1 MDGLMATF
9 TGALNNQFLEKL
21 TGTSGDDDFYPR
33 GGWDLIDGGAGY
45 DVVHVQ
51 GNAIDYKINNI
62 NGVIYIDS
70 MSSASSSVQETQLIN
85 VEKIQFDDK
94 SIDLTAPMLFINHPG
109 GERFTGGAGLDQVS
123 YELNRSSYDVSK
135 SGNLFVV
142 TDNVG
147 NGGVDLLSSIE
158 RLSFKD
164 VKVALDLDGHAG
176 EVVKIIGA
184 VFGASALVQHPE
196 YTGIGLGCR
205 DAGMGVTQ
213 LMALALKAANLN
225 TAQGLV
231 SHLFLNV
238 MHREGSP
245 SDLQPFIQMLS
256 AGTAPEDLGMMAAN
270 SAQNLSSIN
279 LVGLSNTGVI
289 FV

>member
-1 MDGLMATF
+1 MSTF
-9 TGALNNQFLEKL
+9 TGALNNQYLEKL
-21 TGTSGDDDFYPR
+21 TGTSADDDFYPR
-33 GGWDLIDGGAGY
+33 GGWDLIDGGEGY

-51 GNAIDYKINNI
+51 GSISDYKITNI
-62 NGVIYIDS
+62 NGVVYIDS
-70 MSSASSSVQETQLIN
+70 VSSASSSVQETQLIH

-94 SIDLTAPMLFINHPG
+94 NIDLTAPMFFVNHPG

-123 YELNRSSYDVSK
+123 YELNRSAYDVSK

-164 VKVALDLDGHAG
+164 VKLALDLDGHAG
-176 EVVKIIGA
+176 DVVKVIGA

-196 YTGIGLGCR
+196 YTGIGLGYM
-205 DAGMGVTQ
+205 DSGVSATQ
-213 LMALALKAANLN
+213 LMALALKAANLS
-225 TAQGLV
+225 TSQKLV
-231 SHLFLNV
+231 SQLWLNV

-245 SDLQPFIQMLS
+245 SDLQPFIQILNT
-256 AGTAPEDLGMMAAN
+256 GTSPEDLGMMAAN
-270 SAQNLSSIN
+270 SAQNLSSVN

>member
-1 MDGLMATF
+1 MSTF
-9 TGALNNQFLEKL
+9 TGALNNQYLEKL
-21 TGTSGDDDFYPR
+21 TGTSADDDFYPR
-33 GGWDLIDGGAGY
+33 GGWDLIDGGEGY

-51 GNAIDYKINNI
+51 GSISDYKITNI
-62 NGVIYIDS
+62 NGVVYIDS
-70 MSSASSSVQETQLIN
+70 VSSASSSVQETQLIH

-94 SIDLTAPMLFINHPG
+94 NIDLTAPMFFVNHPG

-123 YELNRSSYDVSK
+123 YELNRSAYDVSK

-164 VKVALDLDGHAG
+164 VKLALDLDGHAG
-176 EVVKIIGA
+176 DVVKVIGA
-184 VFGASALVQHPE
+184 VFGSSALVQHPE
-196 YTGIGLGCR
+196 YTGIGLGYM
-205 DAGMGVTQ
+205 DSGMSGTQ
-213 LMALALKAANLN
+213 LMALALKAVNLS
-225 TAQGLV
+225 TSQKLV
-231 SHLFLNV
+231 SQLWLNV

-245 SDLQPFIQMLS
+245 SDLQPFIQILNT
-256 AGTAPEDLGMMAAN
+256 GTAPEDLGMMAAN
-270 SAQNLSSIN
+270 SAQNLSSVN